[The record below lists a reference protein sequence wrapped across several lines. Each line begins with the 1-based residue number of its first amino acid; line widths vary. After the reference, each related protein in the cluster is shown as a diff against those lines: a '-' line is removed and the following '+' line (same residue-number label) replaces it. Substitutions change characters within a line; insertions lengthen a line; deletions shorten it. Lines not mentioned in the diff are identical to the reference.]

1 MQSLAIS
8 MLQWQMYLARRIC
21 NGYDTCGDNSNES
34 KLDGALCG
42 MLNYFFA
49 IAVYIIVSGESK
61 TTKFS
66 NLSFLENGHPLNVL
80 IKRSIRKHFIFGK

>member
-21 NGYDTCGDNSNES
+21 NGHDTCGDNSNES

-42 MLNYFFA
+42 MLNFFFA
-49 IAVYIIVSGESK
+49 IVVYIIVSGESK
-61 TTKFS
+61 KTKF
-66 NLSFLENGHPLNVL
+66 
-80 IKRSIRKHFIFGK
+80 

>member
-49 IAVYIIVSGESK
+49 IVVYIIVSGESK
-61 TTKFS
+61 KTKF
-66 NLSFLENGHPLNVL
+66 
-80 IKRSIRKHFIFGK
+80 

>member
-42 MLNYFFA
+42 MSNYFFA
-49 IAVYIIVSGESK
+49 IVVYIIVSGESK
-61 TTKFS
+61 KTKF
-66 NLSFLENGHPLNVL
+66 
-80 IKRSIRKHFIFGK
+80 

>member
-61 TTKFS
+61 KTKF
-66 NLSFLENGHPLNVL
+66 
-80 IKRSIRKHFIFGK
+80 